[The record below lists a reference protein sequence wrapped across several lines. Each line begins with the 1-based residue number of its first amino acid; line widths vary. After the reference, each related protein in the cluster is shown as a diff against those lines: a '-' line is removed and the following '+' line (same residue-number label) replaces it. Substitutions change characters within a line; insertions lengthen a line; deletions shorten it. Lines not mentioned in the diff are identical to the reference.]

1 MKKLNVLAIAISS
14 AMLISI
20 SAAHAA
26 APRSYACGCVNPNQ
40 LGELDAAADECVV
53 NLNADRIRPA
63 RVGDRVGGAGAPYGM
78 NIFVNGCDVY
88 INGMPSC
95 TSETVPLEAY
105 TCVGPAIVKK

>member
-63 RVGDRVGGAGAPYGM
+63 RVGDRVGGSGTGVF
-78 NIFVNGCDVY
+78 FVDGCDHY

-105 TCVGPAIVKK
+105 TCVGPTIVKK